1 MSKFIFF
8 LFLLPLLLCSTEVD
22 IWSIWTYEPSEKLTN
37 QVKITQGKFTKIEI
51 YLQKFAQEGNPTPE
65 LVSLKLIDENSMF
78 KMSSELVQ
86 IDTTYTRR
94 VIAYIGMS
102 CDVIFDT
109 SKTYTVRF
117 EVDDEEK
124 KDYYISNDI
133 QINVINKSEIEYELQ
148 ISQEKI
154 PSGAFGM
161 IFGLE
166 ELNNVDPILLSFI
179 STNAD
184 TGDEVTNVV
193 VDPITISPFN
203 PNNQNRHIKTKYYA
217 KNKDVL
223 KVKLTAKD
231 NSNCY
236 AFTPTAFTVE
246 VTDDTFSDT
255 TNKKASIIGDVTL
268 PSTLNVKIQSQI
280 YPSMLYCVIINE
292 EMGFPSN
299 ENIRQPPQNYDTSS
313 IAFFN
318 NFFVEN
324 VPVDNQ
330 IIRGLNRENNYKY
343 KCIFENN
350 AESRVDK
357 TKVTTSTFESLSSFS
372 LKSENSFYTKCAT
385 WLIKKTAV
393 DVEKIKNSLLS
404 ACNNAFIIDTV
415 AYEENGCVKCREREI
430 DNVYDISEE
439 QIALSFCAEST
450 GTCTSK
456 FAGDEAATFENFVRS
471 LDSSEKIKSKLG
483 IDITVD
489 NVLKEVDAV
498 PDEDDIEVNFISQ
511 NEKNLLY
518 SVSSS
523 LSYPIK
529 CLSAIKQVSEM
540 IGDIKGNDIIVK
552 SNEKEKENSV
562 TFPTDVYDD
571 RDYALYLQCYSAPN
585 ANLLMKSLTIKAF
598 SIKHADFAKRCKDP
612 EAKLTDAY
620 CIDFDMDVYPTMK
633 TENPIDDNTELI
645 LELKSKKNY
654 KSQLNY
660 INEIVNKTSQEPK
673 PIDFIL
679 KEIARGSELLQYVNC
694 KNELYED
701 CVSSKEAFQYEI
713 WKNLN
718 KLVDF
723 EHLDTV
729 VDKNDVNTA
738 VNVLKLLPISLFF
751 SFNSA
756 EVMKS
761 DKGLEYVINLLS
773 KLELTLKKLDEK
785 IDAKANKKD
794 IIYDIVNLFISMGV
808 NSFKVEPYC
817 EVNFVYMNQVNET
830 TYLIH
835 NTMLTNLFAQILDN
849 LKILNKIK
857 ENVKGT
863 GFEYYY
869 KSLAASRLR
878 RLDDV
883 DFDAEGIEINI
894 PENAKDVSASEMS
907 IVIIKNVPM
916 LSIMGEGKISN
927 TFVVVSLFN
936 DTTEI
941 QTNMLKD
948 FEIEYDLSKY
958 NKDFKYC
965 YNYNQNN
972 VSFDTEDL
980 TSKSDEKKTKCVSKH
995 TGVFTIG
1002 NVDLGGSTGGSDSQF
1017 WLIMLIVIL
1026 AVVVVSVVAFMI
1038 VSKTKSTSEKKSN
1051 LALVE
1056 TGTPTADEKP
1066 TIQMTDLKD

>member
-1 MSKFIFF
+1 MSKYIFF

-22 IWSIWTYEPSEKLTN
+22 IWSIWTYDPREKLTN
-37 QVKITQGKFTKIEI
+37 QIKITPGKFTKIEI
-51 YLQKFAQEGNPTPE
+51 FLQKFAEEGNPTPE
-65 LVSLKLIDENSMF
+65 FVNLKLVDENSMF
-78 KMSSELVQ
+78 KMSSELIQ

-109 SKTYTVRF
+109 SKIYTVHF

-133 QINVINKSEIEYELQ
+133 QINVLSKSEIEYDLQ

-161 IFGLE
+161 IFGLD

-193 VDPITISPFN
+193 ADPITISPFN
-203 PNNQNRHIKTKYYA
+203 PNNLNRHIKTKYYA

-231 NSNCY
+231 NSNCF
-236 AFTPTAFTVE
+236 AFTPSAFTVE
-246 VTDDTFSDT
+246 VTADAFSDT
-255 TNKKASIIGDVTL
+255 TNKKVDIIGDVTI
-268 PSTLNVKIQSQI
+268 PSTLNLNIKSQI
-280 YPSMLYCVIINE
+280 YPSMLYCVVINE
-292 EMGFPSN
+292 DMGFPSN

-313 IAFFN
+313 IAFFS

-324 VPVDNQ
+324 VPADNQ
-330 IIRGLNRENNYKY
+330 VIRGLNRENNYKY

-385 WLIKKTAV
+385 WLIKKKV
-393 DVEKIKNSLLS
+393 DDVEKIKNSLLNACHS
-404 ACNNAFIIDTV
+404 AFMIDTV

-430 DNVYDISEE
+430 DNVYDINED

-456 FAGDEAATFENFVRS
+456 FTGDETATFENFVNS
-471 LDSSEKIKSKLG
+471 LDSSEKVKSKLG

-489 NVLKEVDAV
+489 NVFTEIDAV
-498 PDEDDIEVNFISQ
+498 PEQEDIEINFISQ
-511 NEKNLLY
+511 NEKNLKF

-529 CLSAIKQVSEM
+529 CLSSIKQISEM
-540 IGDIKGNDIIVK
+540 VGDIKGNDMIVK

-562 TFPTDVYDD
+562 TFPTDVYDE

-585 ANLLMKSLTIKAF
+585 ANLLMKSLTFKAF
-598 SIKHADFAKRCKDP
+598 SIKHSDFSKRCKDP
-612 EAKLTDAY
+612 EAKLTDAF
-620 CIDFDMDVYPTMK
+620 CIDFDMDMYPTMK
-633 TENPIDDNTELI
+633 TQNPIDDNTELI

-660 INEIVNKTSQEPK
+660 INEIVNKTSGEPK

-713 WKNLN
+713 WKTLN
-718 KLVDF
+718 TLVDF
-723 EHLDTV
+723 ENLDAV

-738 VNVLKLLPISLFF
+738 INVLKLLPISLFF

-785 IDAKANKKD
+785 IDAKENKKD
-794 IIYDIVNLFISMGV
+794 IIYDIVNLFISMGI

-835 NTMLTNLFAQILDN
+835 NTKLTNLFNQILSN
-849 LKILNKIK
+849 IKILNKIK
-857 ENVKGT
+857 ENVKST

-869 KSLAASRLR
+869 KSLASSRLR
-878 RLDDV
+878 RLEDV
-883 DFDAEGIEINI
+883 DFDAFGIEINI
-894 PENAKDVSASEMS
+894 PENAKDAKASEMS

-916 LSIMGEGKISN
+916 LSIMAEGKISN
-927 TFVVVSLFN
+927 TFLVVSLF
-936 DTTEI
+936 DGTTEI
-941 QTNMLKD
+941 QTNILKD
-948 FEIEYDLSKY
+948 FEIEYDLSKF

-965 YNYNQNN
+965 YNYNQNM
-972 VSFDTEDL
+972 FTLDTEDL

-995 TGVFTIG
+995 TGIFTIG

-1038 VSKTKSTSEKKSN
+1038 VSKMKTTPEKKSN

-1056 TGTPTADEKP
+1056 TGNPSVDDKP